1 MRNDRKSKPI
11 RILAISY
18 LFPNSLYPNYGIF
31 VLNRLKAVQKY
42 CEVKV
47 INPIPWFPFNSRLKR
62 YRNYDQIPA
71 KEVIA
76 GVEVLHPRFFTIP
89 RYLKILDA
97 ASFFFTVFPLA
108 LKISKTFPFDLIDVH
123 WPYPD
128 LPTGNL
134 LARVFRRKQLITLR
148 GREALFS
155 HGRWLYK
162 KIIVP
167 LISRSDVAI
176 SLSQEMVDICVTD
189 RVLPEKFRVI
199 RNGVNTITF
208 RYLEKT
214 ACREK
219 LGLPQ
224 GERIVLSVGSLIH
237 GKGFD
242 RIIKA
247 FPEVLREHPDAS
259 LYIAGSEGPAGADK
273 RALTELVLR
282 YSLEGKIN
290 FVGELKNHD
299 LVLWY
304 NAADVFCLASRGE
317 GSPNVLSEA
326 LTCGCPSIATDVGS
340 VSEILNNDSLGTVVS
355 NDDESILPGLMSVLS
370 GKYDRKW
377 ISSLMKQYDW
387 DWCARQVI
395 QVYQEALEK

>member
-1 MRNDRKSKPI
+1 M
-11 RILAISY
+11 
-18 LFPNSLYPNYGIF
+18 
-31 VLNRLKAVQKY
+31 
-42 CEVKV
+42 
-47 INPIPWFPFNSRLKR
+47 
-62 YRNYDQIPA
+62 
-71 KEVIA
+71 
-76 GVEVLHPRFFTIP
+76 
-89 RYLKILDA
+89 
-97 ASFFFTVFPLA
+97 
-108 LKISKTFPFDLIDVH
+108 
-123 WPYPD
+123 
-128 LPTGNL
+128 
-134 LARVFRRKQLITLR
+134 ITLR